1 MKYEYKIINTPHE
14 SALNLLGKD
23 GWELVSVVSN
33 GIAGRTAFLKREYVK
48 KEKSDP
54 IQQMILEENEV
65 KKEVKKTTKSN
76 KKRGS

>member
-33 GIAGRTAFLKREYVK
+33 GIAGRTAFLKREYIK

-54 IQQMILEENEV
+54 VQQMILEEEEV
-65 KKEVKKTTKSN
+65 KKDVKKTTKSN